1 MEEKTTKRREWVKNT
16 AIIFLSI
23 MLVLTFF
30 SNTIMNYSLPEVAT
44 QYVQSGSITAK
55 IRGTGTVEA
64 SDPYNMII
72 NDTRVIESVSVK
84 AGDEVEKGDTIFVLE
99 SKESEELKTAREEL
113 LTLETALD
121 SAILSYETKILD
133 GTLSAGTIAGVQS
146 GNVESLKTA
155 QAKVQAVKDKLTNLQ
170 NTKRGYEESLANLTT
185 QETLLSNASTYD
197 AAAKAAAAEEARK
210 TAQNQLNEAQSRLD
224 SATAQVTALQAWF
237 SGNNVTSQAD
247 ANQKVLEAQEAMN
260 LAQMIRDN
268 ALDRMNSSG
277 PTEKFEA
284 VNEPN
289 SQNVGV
295 EGGLSQEEYDEQKRK
310 YDEYVWLKSMFGGL
324 EGLTWQEIYNLKE
337 GAYQNE
343 VLKYNTIKSI
353 ADNFAAKQ
361 SELNNAQSAKTDA
374 EQEVA
379 RCNAALQNLTS
390 NSSSTSTDYA
400 AQQKSIADQKAQLNA
415 SITQIDAEITA
426 AQAEQT
432 QILADVA
439 GELNLESQNAEISRA
454 REKVQEKEAEIAKLE
469 EEQENPVITAPVSGK
484 ITSLSYAAGET
495 TKPGENAAVIQV
507 AGKGFTLSF
516 SVTNDQAK
524 KVSAGDVAELQNS
537 WYYNDVQATLS
548 AIKPDTTNPS
558 QNKLLV
564 FDVTG
569 EDVTAGQ
576 SLSLSVGQKSANYD
590 LIVPNSAI
598 REDKNGKFILI
609 VESKSSPLGNR
620 YFATRVD
627 VEVLASDDT
636 QTAISG
642 ALYGYEY
649 VITTATKPVEA
660 GKQVRLTD

>member
-1 MEEKTTKRREWVKNT
+1 MNEKTTKRREWVKNA
-16 AIIFLSI
+16 AIIFLSV

-64 SDPYNMII
+64 SDPYNLII
-72 NDTRVIESVSVK
+72 NDTRVIESVAVK
-84 AGDEVEKGDTIFVLE
+84 SGDDVEKGDTIFVLE
-99 SKESEELKTAREEL
+99 NKESEELKTAKEEL

-121 SAILSYETKILD
+121 SALLAYETKLLD

-146 GNVESLKTA
+146 GNIESTNTALAKIQAAKDKVESLE
-155 QAKVQAVKDKLTNLQ
+155 
-170 NTKRGYEESLANLTT
+170 NTKAGYEASLANLTS
-185 QETLLSNASTYD
+185 QETLLANNSTYD
-197 AAAKAAAAEEARK
+197 AAAKEAAVNSANQQLATAKAQLEAAQAKLKEAESQRDAVKARISALESTLGEGSKELADAKADEARAAMDK
-210 TAQNQLNEAQSRLD
+210 AKIVMDQAKAKWDNDPDGTCKVDELQGGEKEMFQGMDGMKWEMVYTLKKDLYDQASGAYNSFQAIADNYMANEAQL
-224 SATAQVTALQAWF
+224 
-237 SGNNVTSQAD
+237 
-247 ANQKVLEAQEAMN
+247 
-260 LAQMIRDN
+260 
-268 ALDRMNSSG
+268 
-277 PTEKFEA
+277 
-284 VNEPN
+284 
-289 SQNVGV
+289 
-295 EGGLSQEEYDEQKRK
+295 
-310 YDEYVWLKSMFGGL
+310 
-324 EGLTWQEIYNLKE
+324 
-337 GAYQNE
+337 
-343 VLKYNTIKSI
+343 IK
-353 ADNFAAKQ
+353 AKQ
-361 SELNNAQSAKTDA
+361 SLSNA
-374 EQEVA
+374 EQQIKN
-379 RCNAALQNLTS
+379 CNSDIANQEANIANINATIASLNAGT
-390 NSSSTSTDYA
+390 TSTDLA
-400 AQQKSIADQKAQLNA
+400 AQQKSIADQKAQLTA
-415 SITQIDAEITA
+415 SIAKIETEIAEA
-426 AQAEQT
+426 KEAQAQVLT
-432 QILADVA
+432 DVA
-439 GELNLESQNAEISRA
+439 GELNLESQNAEIARA
-454 REKVQEKEAEIAKLE
+454 REKVNEKKQEIAKLE
-469 EEQENPVITAPVSGK
+469 EEQNNPVVTAPVSGK

-495 TKPGENAAVIQV
+495 TRPGENAAVIQV
-507 AGKGFTLSF
+507 AGKGFSLSF
-516 SVTNDQAK
+516 SVTNEQAK

-537 WYYNDVQATLS
+537 WYYNDVQATVS

-598 REDKNGKFILI
+598 REDNNGKFILI

-636 QTAISG
+636 QTAVSG

>member
-1 MEEKTTKRREWVKNT
+1 MNEKTTKRREWVKNA

-64 SDPYNMII
+64 SDPYNLII
-72 NDTRVIESVSVK
+72 NDTRVIESVAVK

-99 SKESEELKTAREEL
+99 SKESAELKTAREEL
-113 LTLETALD
+113 VTLETALD
-121 SAILSYETKILD
+121 SAILAYETKILD
-133 GTLSAGTIAGVQS
+133 GSLSAGTIAGVQS

-155 QAKVQAVKDKLTNLQ
+155 QARVQAAKDRLTNLQ
-170 NTKRGYEESLANLTT
+170 STKAGYEASLANLTT
-185 QETLLSNASTYD
+185 QETLLANSSTYD
-197 AAAKAAAAEEARK
+197 AAERAAAAEEARQN
-210 TAQNQLNEAQSRLD
+210 AQRQLNDAQAQLD
-224 SATAQVTALQAWF
+224 AASAQVTALEAWF
-237 SGNNVTSQAD
+237 TGNGFTSQAD

-260 LAQMIRDN
+260 RAEMVKTN
-268 ALDRMNSSG
+268 AYAIWQGEPDG
-277 PTEKFEA
+277 KFEKYVKDPTSGA
-284 VNEPN
+284 PTDQIASDF
-289 SQNVGV
+289 SQ
-295 EGGLSQEEYDEQKRK
+295 
-310 YDEYVWLKSMFGGL
+310 KSELFGETL
-324 EGLTWQEIYNLKE
+324 VGLTWAEIYNLKDA
-337 GAYQNE
+337 AYQNE
-343 VLKYNTIKSI
+343 VLKYNTIKAA
-353 ADNFAAKQ
+353 ADQFAVKQ
-361 SELNNAQSAKTDA
+361 NELNNAQAAKISA
-374 EQEVA
+374 EQQVA
-379 RCNAALQNLTS
+379 NCNATLQNLGTGS
-390 NSSSTSTDYA
+390 SSSTSTDLA
-400 AQQKSIADQKAQLNA
+400 AQQKAIADQKAQLTA

-432 QILADVA
+432 QILTDVA
-439 GELNLESQNAEISRA
+439 GELNLESQNAEIARA
-454 REKVQEKEAEIAKLE
+454 REKVREKEEEVAKLE
-469 EEQENPVITAPVSGK
+469 EEQENPVVTSPVSGK

-516 SVTNDQAK
+516 SVTNEQAK

-537 WYYNDVQATLS
+537 WYYNDVKATVA

-564 FDVTG
+564 FDVSG

-649 VITTATKPVEA
+649 VITTSTKPVEA

>member
-1 MEEKTTKRREWVKNT
+1 MNEKTTKRREWVKNA

-64 SDPYNMII
+64 SDPYNLII
-72 NDTRVIESVSVK
+72 NDTRVIESVAVK

-99 SKESEELKTAREEL
+99 SKESAELKTAREEL
-113 LTLETALD
+113 VTLETALD
-121 SAILSYETKILD
+121 SAILAYETKILD
-133 GTLSAGTIAGVQS
+133 GSLSAGTIAGVQS

-155 QAKVQAVKDKLTNLQ
+155 QARVQAAKDRLTNLQ
-170 NTKRGYEESLANLTT
+170 STKAGYEASLANLTT
-185 QETLLSNASTYD
+185 QETLLSNSSTYD
-197 AAAKAAAAEEARK
+197 AAERAAAAEEARQN
-210 TAQNQLNEAQSRLD
+210 AQRQLNDAQAQLD
-224 SATAQVTALQAWF
+224 AANAQVTALEAWF
-237 SGNNVTSQAD
+237 TGNGFTSQAD

-260 LAQMIRDN
+260 RAEMVKTN
-268 ALDRMNSSG
+268 AYAIWQGEPDG
-277 PTEKFEA
+277 KFEKYVKDPTSGA
-284 VNEPN
+284 PTDQIASDF
-289 SQNVGV
+289 SQ
-295 EGGLSQEEYDEQKRK
+295 
-310 YDEYVWLKSMFGGL
+310 KSELFGETL
-324 EGLTWQEIYNLKE
+324 VGLTWAEIYNLKDA
-337 GAYQNE
+337 AYQNE
-343 VLKYNTIKSI
+343 VLKYNTIKAA
-353 ADNFAAKQ
+353 ADQFAVKQ
-361 SELNNAQSAKTDA
+361 NELNNAQAAKISA
-374 EQEVA
+374 EQQVA
-379 RCNAALQNLTS
+379 NCNATLQNLGTGS
-390 NSSSTSTDYA
+390 SSSTSTDLA
-400 AQQKSIADQKAQLNA
+400 AQQKAIADQKAQLTA

-432 QILADVA
+432 QILTDVA
-439 GELNLESQNAEISRA
+439 GELNLESQNAEIARA
-454 REKVQEKEAEIAKLE
+454 REKVREKEEEVAKLE
-469 EEQENPVITAPVSGK
+469 EEQENPVVTSPVSGK

-516 SVTNDQAK
+516 SVTNEQAK

-537 WYYNDVQATLS
+537 WYYNDVKATVA

-564 FDVTG
+564 FDVSG

-649 VITTATKPVEA
+649 VITTSTKPVEA

>member
-1 MEEKTTKRREWVKNT
+1 MNEKTTKRREWVKNA

-64 SDPYNMII
+64 SDPYNLII
-72 NDTRVIESVSVK
+72 NDTRVIESVAVK

-99 SKESEELKTAREEL
+99 SKESAELKTAREEL
-113 LTLETALD
+113 VTLETALD
-121 SAILSYETKILD
+121 SAILAYETKILD
-133 GTLSAGTIAGVQS
+133 GSLSAGTIAGVQS

-155 QAKVQAVKDKLTNLQ
+155 QARVQAAKDRLTNLQ
-170 NTKRGYEESLANLTT
+170 STKAGYEASLANLTT
-185 QETLLSNASTYD
+185 QETLLANSSTYD
-197 AAAKAAAAEEARK
+197 AAERAAAAEEARQN
-210 TAQNQLNEAQSRLD
+210 AQRQLNDAQAQLD
-224 SATAQVTALQAWF
+224 AANAQVTALEAWF
-237 SGNNVTSQAD
+237 TGNGFTSQAD

-260 LAQMIRDN
+260 LAQMVRQN
-268 ALDRMNSSG
+268 AEHQMNSNQG
-277 PTEKFEA
+277 LTFEI
-284 VNEPN
+284 
-289 SQNVGV
+289 
-295 EGGLSQEEYDEQKRK
+295 
-310 YDEYVWLKSMFGGL
+310 EYVSGTDQFTADYLEKKALFGGL
-324 EGLTWQEIYNLKE
+324 EGLTWVEIYNLKDA
-337 GAYQNE
+337 AYQNE
-343 VLKYNTIKSI
+343 VLKYNTIKAA
-353 ADNFAAKQ
+353 ADQFAAKQ
-361 SELNNAQSAKTDA
+361 NELNNAQAAKISA
-374 EQEVA
+374 EQQVA
-379 RCNAALQNLTS
+379 NCNATLQNLGTGS
-390 NSSSTSTDYA
+390 SSSTSTDLA
-400 AQQKSIADQKAQLNA
+400 AQQKAIADQKAQLTA

-432 QILADVA
+432 QILTDVA
-439 GELNLESQNAEISRA
+439 GELNLESQNAEIARA
-454 REKVQEKEAEIAKLE
+454 REKVREKEEEVAKLE
-469 EEQENPVITAPVSGK
+469 EEQENPVVTSPVSGK

-516 SVTNDQAK
+516 SVTNEQAK

-537 WYYNDVQATLS
+537 WYYNDVKATVA

-564 FDVTG
+564 FDVSG

-649 VITTATKPVEA
+649 VITTSTKPVEA

>member
-1 MEEKTTKRREWVKNT
+1 MNEKTTKRREWVKNA
-16 AIIFLSI
+16 AIIFLSV

-64 SDPYNMII
+64 SDPYNLII
-72 NDTRVIESVSVK
+72 NDTRVIESVAVK
-84 AGDEVEKGDTIFVLE
+84 SGDDVEKGDTIFVLE
-99 SKESEELKTAREEL
+99 NKESEELKTAREEL

-121 SAILSYETKILD
+121 SAILAYETKILD

-146 GNVESLKTA
+146 GNIESMNTA
-155 QAKVQAVKDKLTNLQ
+155 QAKIQAAKDKVTSLDNTNA
-170 NTKRGYEESLANLTT
+170 GYEASLANLTS
-185 QETLLSNASTYD
+185 QATLLANNSTYD
-197 AAAKAAAAEEARK
+197 AAAKEAAINSANQQLATAKAQLEAAQAKLTEAESQRDAVKARISALESTLGEGSKELADAKADEARAAMDK
-210 TAQNQLNEAQSRLD
+210 AKIVMDQAKAKWDNDPDGTCKVDELQGGEKEMFQGMDGMKWEMVYTLKKDLYDQASAAYNSFQAIADNYMANEAQL
-224 SATAQVTALQAWF
+224 
-237 SGNNVTSQAD
+237 
-247 ANQKVLEAQEAMN
+247 
-260 LAQMIRDN
+260 
-268 ALDRMNSSG
+268 
-277 PTEKFEA
+277 
-284 VNEPN
+284 
-289 SQNVGV
+289 
-295 EGGLSQEEYDEQKRK
+295 
-310 YDEYVWLKSMFGGL
+310 
-324 EGLTWQEIYNLKE
+324 
-337 GAYQNE
+337 
-343 VLKYNTIKSI
+343 IK
-353 ADNFAAKQ
+353 AKQ
-361 SELNNAQSAKTDA
+361 SLSSA
-374 EQEVA
+374 EQQIKN
-379 RCNAALQNLTS
+379 CNSDIANQETNIANINTTIASLNAGT
-390 NSSSTSTDYA
+390 TSTDIA
-400 AQQKSIADQKAQLNA
+400 AQQKSIADQKAQLTA
-415 SITQIDAEITA
+415 SIAKIETEIA
-426 AQAEQT
+426 AAREAQT
-432 QILADVA
+432 QVLTDVA
-439 GELNLESQNAEISRA
+439 GELNLGSQNAEIARA
-454 REKVQEKEAEIAKLE
+454 REKVNEKKQEIAKLE
-469 EEQENPVITAPVSGK
+469 EEQNNPVVTAPVSGK
-484 ITSLSYAAGET
+484 ITSLSYVAGET
-495 TKPGENAAVIQV
+495 TRPGENAAVIQV
-507 AGKGFTLSF
+507 AGKGFSLSF
-516 SVTNDQAK
+516 SVTNEQAK

-537 WYYNDVQATLS
+537 WYYNDVQATVS

-598 REDKNGKFILI
+598 REDNNGKFILI

>member
-1 MEEKTTKRREWVKNT
+1 MNEKTTKRREWVKNA

-64 SDPYNMII
+64 SDPYNLII
-72 NDTRVIESVSVK
+72 NDTRVIESVAVK

-99 SKESEELKTAREEL
+99 SKESAELKTAREEL
-113 LTLETALD
+113 VTLETALD
-121 SAILSYETKILD
+121 SAILAYETKILD
-133 GTLSAGTIAGVQS
+133 GSLSAGTIAGVQS

-155 QAKVQAVKDKLTNLQ
+155 QARVQAAKDRLTNLQ
-170 NTKRGYEESLANLTT
+170 STKAGYEASLANLTT
-185 QETLLSNASTYD
+185 QETLLANSSTYD
-197 AAAKAAAAEEARK
+197 AAERAAAAEEARQN
-210 TAQNQLNEAQSRLD
+210 AQRQLNDAQAQLD
-224 SATAQVTALQAWF
+224 AANAQVTALEAWF
-237 SGNNVTSQAD
+237 TGNGFTSQAD

-260 LAQMIRDN
+260 RAEMVKTN
-268 ALDRMNSSG
+268 AYAIWQGEPDG
-277 PTEKFEA
+277 KFEKYVKDPTSGA
-284 VNEPN
+284 PTDQIASDF
-289 SQNVGV
+289 SQ
-295 EGGLSQEEYDEQKRK
+295 
-310 YDEYVWLKSMFGGL
+310 KSELFGETL
-324 EGLTWQEIYNLKE
+324 VGLTWAEIYNLKDA
-337 GAYQNE
+337 AYQNE
-343 VLKYNTIKSI
+343 VLKYNTIKAA
-353 ADNFAAKQ
+353 ADQFAAKQ
-361 SELNNAQSAKTDA
+361 NELNNAQAAKISA
-374 EQEVA
+374 EQQVA
-379 RCNAALQNLTS
+379 NCNATLQNLGTGS
-390 NSSSTSTDYA
+390 SSSTSTDLA
-400 AQQKSIADQKAQLNA
+400 AQQKAIADQKAQLTA
-415 SITQIDAEITA
+415 SITQIDVEITA

-439 GELNLESQNAEISRA
+439 GELNLESQNAEIARA
-454 REKVQEKEAEIAKLE
+454 REKVREKEEEVAKLE
-469 EEQENPVITAPVSGK
+469 EEQENPVVTAPVSGK

-516 SVTNDQAK
+516 SVTNEQAK

-537 WYYNDVQATLS
+537 WYYNDVKATVA

-564 FDVTG
+564 FDVSG

-649 VITTATKPVEA
+649 VITTSTKPVEA

>member
-1 MEEKTTKRREWVKNT
+1 MEEKTTKRREWVKNA

-64 SDPYNMII
+64 SDPYNLIV
-72 NDTRVIESVSVK
+72 NDTRVIESVLVK
-84 AGDEVEKGDTIFVLE
+84 AGDDVEKGDTIFVLE
-99 SKESEELKTAREEL
+99 NKESEELKAAKEEL

-121 SAILSYETKILD
+121 NAILAYETKILD

-155 QAKVQAVKDKLTNLQ
+155 QARVQAAKDKLTNLQ
-170 NTKRGYEESLANLTT
+170 NTKAGYEESLANLTT
-185 QETLLSNASTYD
+185 QETLLANSSTYD
-197 AAAKAAAAEEARK
+197 AAAKAAAAEEARQS
-210 TAQNQLNEAQSRLD
+210 AQKQLNEAQSQLD
-224 SATAQVTALQAWF
+224 AATAQVAALQAWF
-237 SGNNVTSQAD
+237 TENGFTSQAD
-247 ANQKVLEAQEAMN
+247 ANQKVIEAQEAMN

-268 ALDRMNSSG
+268 AYHQLTSNSEG
-277 PTEKFEA
+277 KKFEA
-284 VNEPN
+284 VSDPN
-289 SQNVGV
+289 DGNTGSGSTSGAT
-295 EGGLSQEEYDEQKRK
+295 EEQKK
-310 YDEYVWLKSMFGGL
+310 YQEYLQLKAMFGGL
-324 EGLTWQEIYNLKE
+324 EGLTWAEIYNLKE
-337 GAYQNE
+337 AAYQNE
-343 VLKYNTIKSI
+343 VLKYNTIKAA
-353 ADNFAAKQ
+353 ADSFAAKQ
-361 SELNNAQSAKTDA
+361 NELNNAQAAKTSA
-374 EQEVA
+374 EQQVA
-379 RCNAALQNLTS
+379 NCNAALQNLGTG
-390 NSSSTSTDYA
+390 SSSTSTDLA
-400 AQQKSIADQKAQLNA
+400 AQQKAIADQKAQLTA
-415 SITQIDAEITA
+415 SITQIDAEIAA

-432 QILADVA
+432 QILTDVA
-439 GELNLESQNAEISRA
+439 GELNLESQNAEIERA

-507 AGKGFTLSF
+507 AGKGFSLSF
-516 SVTNDQAK
+516 SVTNEQAK

-537 WYYNDVQATLS
+537 WYYDDVQATLS

-649 VITTATKPVEA
+649 VITTSTKPVEA

>member
-1 MEEKTTKRREWVKNT
+1 MNEKTTKRREWVKNA

-64 SDPYNMII
+64 SDPYNLII
-72 NDTRVIESVSVK
+72 NDTRVIESVAVK
-84 AGDEVEKGDTIFVLE
+84 SGDDVEKGDTIFVLE
-99 SKESEELKTAREEL
+99 NKESEELKTAREEL

-121 SAILSYETKILD
+121 SALLAYETKLLD

-146 GNVESLKTA
+146 GNIESTNTALAKIQAAKDKVESLE
-155 QAKVQAVKDKLTNLQ
+155 
-170 NTKRGYEESLANLTT
+170 NTKAGYEASLANLTS
-185 QETLLSNASTYD
+185 QETLLTNNSTYD
-197 AAAKAAAAEEARK
+197 AAAKEAAVNEANQQLATAKAQLEAAQAKLKEAESQRDAVKARISALESTLGEGSKELADAKADEARAAMEK
-210 TAQNQLNEAQSRLD
+210 AKIVMDQAKAKWDNDPDGICKVDELQGGEKEMFQGMDGMKWEMVYTLKKELYDQASEAYNSFQAIADNYMANEAQL
-224 SATAQVTALQAWF
+224 
-237 SGNNVTSQAD
+237 
-247 ANQKVLEAQEAMN
+247 
-260 LAQMIRDN
+260 
-268 ALDRMNSSG
+268 
-277 PTEKFEA
+277 
-284 VNEPN
+284 
-289 SQNVGV
+289 
-295 EGGLSQEEYDEQKRK
+295 
-310 YDEYVWLKSMFGGL
+310 
-324 EGLTWQEIYNLKE
+324 
-337 GAYQNE
+337 
-343 VLKYNTIKSI
+343 IK
-353 ADNFAAKQ
+353 AKQ
-361 SELNNAQSAKTDA
+361 SLSNA
-374 EQEVA
+374 EQQIKN
-379 RCNAALQNLTS
+379 CNSDIANQEANIANINATIASLNAGT
-390 NSSSTSTDYA
+390 TSTDLA
-400 AQQKSIADQKAQLNA
+400 AQQKSIADQKAQLTA
-415 SITQIDAEITA
+415 SIAKLETEITA
-426 AQAEQT
+426 AKEAQAQVLT
-432 QILADVA
+432 DVA
-439 GELNLESQNAEISRA
+439 GELNLESQNAEIARA
-454 REKVQEKEAEIAKLE
+454 REKVNEKKQEIAKLE
-469 EEQENPVITAPVSGK
+469 EEQNNPVVTAPVSGK

-507 AGKGFTLSF
+507 AGKGFSLSF
-516 SVTNDQAK
+516 SVTNEQAK

-537 WYYNDVQATLS
+537 WYYNDVQATVS

-598 REDKNGKFILI
+598 REDNNGKFILI

-636 QTAISG
+636 QTAVSG

>member
-84 AGDEVEKGDTIFVLE
+84 TGDEVEKGDTIFVLE

-113 LTLETALD
+113 VTLETALD
-121 SAILSYETKILD
+121 NAILAYETKILD

-268 ALDRMNSSG
+268 ALAQYNGNPAGR
-277 PTEKFEA
+277 FEA
-284 VNEPN
+284 VNEPVN
-289 SQNVGV
+289 DEEKYTQDAN
-295 EGGLSQEEYDEQKRK
+295 GLTREENYKN
-310 YDEYVWLKSMFGGL
+310 YVWLKSMFGGL

-361 SELNNAQSAKTDA
+361 SELNNAQSAKADA

>member
-1 MEEKTTKRREWVKNT
+1 MNEKTTKRREWVKNV

-64 SDPYNMII
+64 SDPYNLII
-72 NDTRVIESVSVK
+72 NDTRVIESVAVK
-84 AGDEVEKGDTIFVLE
+84 SGDDVEKGDTIFVLE
-99 SKESEELKTAREEL
+99 NKESEELKAAKEEL
-113 LTLETALD
+113 LALEAALD
-121 SAILSYETKILD
+121 SAILAYETKILD

-146 GNVESLKTA
+146 GNIESMNAA
-155 QAKVQAVKDKLTNLQ
+155 QAKIQAAKDKVTNLE
-170 NTKRGYEESLANLTT
+170 NTKAGYEASLANLTS
-185 QETLLSNASTYD
+185 QETLLANNTAYD
-197 AAAKAAAAEEARK
+197 EETKKAAINSANLQLETAKAQLEAAQARLKDAESQRDAVKARISALESALGEGSKELADAKADEAKAAMDKAKIVMDQAKAKWDNDPDGICRVDELQGGEKDMFQGMDGMKWEMVYTLKADLYKQASEAY
-210 TAQNQLNEAQSRLD
+210 
-224 SATAQVTALQAWF
+224 
-237 SGNNVTSQAD
+237 
-247 ANQKVLEAQEAMN
+247 
-260 LAQMIRDN
+260 
-268 ALDRMNSSG
+268 NS
-277 PTEKFEA
+277 F
-284 VNEPN
+284 
-289 SQNVGV
+289 Q
-295 EGGLSQEEYDEQKRK
+295 
-310 YDEYVWLKSMFGGL
+310 
-324 EGLTWQEIYNLKE
+324 
-337 GAYQNE
+337 
-343 VLKYNTIKSI
+343 SI
-353 ADNFAAKQ
+353 ADNYMAN
-361 SELNNAQSAKTDA
+361 EAQLIKARQDLSKA
-374 EQEVA
+374 EQQIQN
-379 RCNAALQNLTS
+379 CNSDIAKEETVIANVNTTLANLNAGT
-390 NSSSTSTDYA
+390 TSTDLA
-400 AQQKSIADQKAQLNA
+400 AQQKSIADQKAQLTA
-415 SITQIDAEITA
+415 SITKIEAEIA
-426 AQAEQT
+426 AAKEEQEQVLT
-432 QILADVA
+432 DVA
-439 GELNLESQNAEISRA
+439 GELNLDSQNAEIARA
-454 REKVQEKEAEIAKLE
+454 REKVNEKKEEVAKLQ
-469 EEQENPVITAPVSGK
+469 EEQNNPVVTAPVSGK

-507 AGKGFTLSF
+507 AGKGFSLSI
-516 SVTNDQAK
+516 SITNEQAK

-537 WYYNDVQATLS
+537 WYYNDVQATVS
-548 AIKPDTTNPS
+548 AIRPDPANPS

-590 LIVPNSAI
+590 LIVPNSAV

-636 QTAISG
+636 QTAVSG

>member
-1 MEEKTTKRREWVKNT
+1 MEEKTTKRREWVKNA

-64 SDPYNMII
+64 SDPYNLII

-84 AGDEVEKGDTIFVLE
+84 SGDDVEKGDTIFVLE
-99 SKESEELKTAREEL
+99 NKESEELKAAREEL
-113 LTLETALD
+113 VTLETALD
-121 SAILSYETKILD
+121 NAILAYETKILD

-146 GNVESLKTA
+146 GNVESLAAA
-155 QAKVQAVKDKLTNLQ
+155 QARVQASKDKVTNLE
-170 NTKRGYEESLANLTT
+170 NTKAGYEQSLANLTN
-185 QETLLSNASTYD
+185 QETLLANASEYD
-197 AAAKAAAAEEARK
+197 EAQKAAAAESAK
-210 TAQNQLNEAQSRLD
+210 AAAQQQLKDAQSRLD
-224 SATAQVTALQAWF
+224 SATAQVAALESWF
-237 SGNNVTSQAD
+237 TENGVSTLAD
-247 ANQKVLEAQEAMN
+247 AQKKELDAKTSME
-260 LAQMIRDN
+260 LAQMLMDN
-268 ALDRMNSSG
+268 AATKVQNPADAES
-277 PTEKFEA
+277 KFE
-284 VNEPN
+284 E
-289 SQNVGV
+289 SMQDY
-295 EGGLSQEEYDEQKRK
+295 EYWKK
-310 YDEYVWLKSMFGGL
+310 MFEGL
-324 EGLTWQEIYNLKE
+324 EGLTWQTIYDLKKS
-337 GAYQNE
+337 AYENE
-343 VLKYNTIKSI
+343 KQRYNSAKKI
-353 ADNFAAKQ
+353 ADSFSTKQ
-361 SELNNAQSAKTDA
+361 TELNNARSAKTSA
-374 EQEVA
+374 QQEVA
-379 RCNAALQNLTS
+379 SCQEALENLS
-390 NSSSTSTDYA
+390 NSSSTASTDIA
-400 AQQKSIADQKAQLNA
+400 AQKKSIADQKAQLTA
-415 SITQIDAEITA
+415 SIAKIETEITA
-426 AQAEQT
+426 AKAEQT
-432 QILADVA
+432 QILTDVA
-439 GELNLESQNAEISRA
+439 GELNLESQNAEIARA
-454 REKVQEKEAEIAKLE
+454 REKVNEKKEEIAKLQ

-507 AGKGFTLSF
+507 AGKGFSLSF
-516 SVTNDQAK
+516 SVTNEQAK

-537 WYYNDVQATLS
+537 WYYNDVQATVS

>member
-1 MEEKTTKRREWVKNT
+1 MNEKTTKRREWVKNA

-64 SDPYNMII
+64 SDPYNLII
-72 NDTRVIESVSVK
+72 NDTRVIESVAVK

-99 SKESEELKTAREEL
+99 SKESAELKTAREEL
-113 LTLETALD
+113 VTLETALD
-121 SAILSYETKILD
+121 SAILAYETKILD
-133 GTLSAGTIAGVQS
+133 GSLSAGTIAGVQS

-155 QAKVQAVKDKLTNLQ
+155 QARVQAAKDRLTNLQ
-170 NTKRGYEESLANLTT
+170 STKAGYEASLANLTT
-185 QETLLSNASTYD
+185 QETLLANSSTYD
-197 AAAKAAAAEEARK
+197 AAERAAAAEEARQN
-210 TAQNQLNEAQSRLD
+210 AQRQLNDAQAQLD
-224 SATAQVTALQAWF
+224 AASAQVTALEAWF
-237 SGNNVTSQAD
+237 TGNGFTSQAD

-260 LAQMIRDN
+260 RAEMVKTN
-268 ALDRMNSSG
+268 AYAIWQGEPDG
-277 PTEKFEA
+277 KFEKYVKDPTSGA
-284 VNEPN
+284 PTDQIASDF
-289 SQNVGV
+289 SQ
-295 EGGLSQEEYDEQKRK
+295 
-310 YDEYVWLKSMFGGL
+310 KSELFGETL
-324 EGLTWQEIYNLKE
+324 VGLTWAEIYNLKDA
-337 GAYQNE
+337 AYQNE
-343 VLKYNTIKSI
+343 VLKYNTIKAA
-353 ADNFAAKQ
+353 ADQFAAKQ
-361 SELNNAQSAKTDA
+361 NELNNAQAAKISA
-374 EQEVA
+374 EQQVA
-379 RCNAALQNLTS
+379 NCNATLQNLGTGS
-390 NSSSTSTDYA
+390 SSSTSTDLA
-400 AQQKSIADQKAQLNA
+400 AQQKAIADQKAQLTA

-432 QILADVA
+432 QILTDVA
-439 GELNLESQNAEISRA
+439 GELNLESQNAEIARA
-454 REKVQEKEAEIAKLE
+454 REKVREKEEEVAKLE
-469 EEQENPVITAPVSGK
+469 EEQENPVVTSPVSGK

-516 SVTNDQAK
+516 SVTNEQAK

-537 WYYNDVQATLS
+537 WYYNDVKATVA

-564 FDVTG
+564 FDVSG

-649 VITTATKPVEA
+649 VITTSTKPVEA

>member
-1 MEEKTTKRREWVKNT
+1 MNEKTTKRREWVKNA
-16 AIIFLSI
+16 AIIFLSV

-64 SDPYNMII
+64 SDPYNLII
-72 NDTRVIESVSVK
+72 NDTRVIESVAVK
-84 AGDEVEKGDTIFVLE
+84 SGDEVEKGDTIFVLE
-99 SKESEELKTAREEL
+99 NKESEELKTAREEL

-121 SAILSYETKILD
+121 SALLAYETKLLD

-146 GNVESLKTA
+146 GNIESTNTALAKIQAAKDKVESLE
-155 QAKVQAVKDKLTNLQ
+155 
-170 NTKRGYEESLANLTT
+170 NTKAGYEANLANLTS
-185 QETLLSNASTYD
+185 QETLLANNSTYD
-197 AAAKAAAAEEARK
+197 AAAKEAAVNSANQQLATAKAQLEAAQAKLKEAESQRDAVKARISALESTLGEGSKELADAKADEARAAMDK
-210 TAQNQLNEAQSRLD
+210 AKIVMDQAKAKWDNDPDGTCKVDELQGGEKEMFQGMDGMKWEMVYTLKKDLYDQASGAYNSFQAIADNYMANEAQL
-224 SATAQVTALQAWF
+224 
-237 SGNNVTSQAD
+237 
-247 ANQKVLEAQEAMN
+247 
-260 LAQMIRDN
+260 
-268 ALDRMNSSG
+268 
-277 PTEKFEA
+277 
-284 VNEPN
+284 
-289 SQNVGV
+289 
-295 EGGLSQEEYDEQKRK
+295 
-310 YDEYVWLKSMFGGL
+310 
-324 EGLTWQEIYNLKE
+324 
-337 GAYQNE
+337 
-343 VLKYNTIKSI
+343 IK
-353 ADNFAAKQ
+353 AKQ
-361 SELNNAQSAKTDA
+361 SLSNA
-374 EQEVA
+374 EQQIKN
-379 RCNAALQNLTS
+379 CNSDIANQEANIANINATIASLSAGT
-390 NSSSTSTDYA
+390 TSTDLA
-400 AQQKSIADQKAQLNA
+400 AQQKSIADQKAQLTA
-415 SITQIDAEITA
+415 SIAKIETEIAEA
-426 AQAEQT
+426 KEAQAQVLT
-432 QILADVA
+432 DVA
-439 GELNLESQNAEISRA
+439 GELNLESQNAEIARA
-454 REKVQEKEAEIAKLE
+454 REKVNEKKQEIAKLE
-469 EEQENPVITAPVSGK
+469 EEQNNPVVTAPVSGK

-495 TKPGENAAVIQV
+495 TRPGENAAVIQV
-507 AGKGFTLSF
+507 AGKGFSLSF
-516 SVTNDQAK
+516 SVTNEQAK

-537 WYYNDVQATLS
+537 WYYNDVQATVS

-598 REDKNGKFILI
+598 REDNNGKFILI

-636 QTAISG
+636 QTAVSG